1 MSLESRLVRFCE
13 VSWVLGFRDQAPG
26 YGVAWVE
33 GVGGPGYRANVQGLG
48 LRDDDLQLVNA
59 AESRF

>member
-1 MSLESRLVRFCE
+1 MRFRGFLALEIKLQGM
-13 VSWVLGFRDQAPG
+13 VLLGLR
-26 YGVAWVE
+26 